1 MVCQLEYRQ
10 TFWVC
15 GNRREGRERTIPYNL
30 MNYWRGYIW
39 GLVRCPAPSFGRT
52 PTQHQHQP
60 AGAALVWSL
69 SWSRPGYRPLAPG
82 FGLCPWLWR
91 WMQLRRWR
99 GPGYGEHSEP
109 GGNSSSGYSSSFTST
124 SSPSMVRSRIPF
136 GSRKKSR
143 TRISTFVP
151 I

>member
-15 GNRREGRERTIPYNL
+15 GNRREGRETTIPYNFDEL
-30 MNYWRGYIW
+30 LEGLYVGAGPLPSTIIRPDPARGRGL
-39 GLVRCPAPSFGRT
+39 GLVIELVAP
-52 PTQHQHQP
+52 
-60 AGAALVWSL
+60 WL
-69 SWSRPGYRPLAPG
+69 SAPGYRPLAPG
-82 FGLCPWLWR
+82 LGLCPLLWR